1 MMKPMERTDGMH
13 SRTRKLTDTDVA
25 EIRRLVASGVSK
37 PQIAARYGVSRFHVA
52 NIVKREAWKEV

>member
-1 MMKPMERTDGMH
+1 MERTDGMY

-37 PQIAARYGVSRFHVA
+37 AQIAARYSVSRQQIS
-52 NIVKREAWKEV
+52 NIDKRECWKETT